1 MYKKLVVEETYQ
13 LTIKLPGGKELKII
27 VSCQIT
33 KKGKGLNNL
42 IQTSPRE
49 AIQDI
54 KQSIME
60 SPDTCANSCFYLAFN
75 GQRVNDYLELCDIEG
90 ITSESELELI
100 EGKL

>member
-1 MYKKLVVEETYQ
+1 
-13 LTIKLPGGKELKII
+13 
-27 VSCQIT
+27 
-33 KKGKGLNNL
+33 
-42 IQTSPRE
+42 
-49 AIQDI
+49 
-54 KQSIME
+54 ME